1 MKGTLKQTVN
11 KFIFLFVVP
20 LNILLIITNSF
31 FMLSTYRQTKI
42 STENM
47 VNYFLDDIDSRLST
61 ISFFLIKNGTE
72 DLAFQSIAYD
82 YVGRDYALEKIHL
95 YQNLNS
101 KIDLCPEIAYLFMF
115 HSENNEMVIVPS
127 SEYVSHGS
135 YQAKETLCEMLKN
148 PEQFLNASWTL
159 ITLQD
164 QQFLLRLFKCNNAYL
179 GVCVPTDSM
188 IQKLKN
194 YSFSN
199 TAVTIAPTGTF
210 TDKNSMLDF
219 FLLRHFQIT
228 ADSSTGDFSVFLSA
242 DIPLQN
248 YITIVLCWI
257 TTFFSLC
264 LLSLIPI
271 ANTYLQ
277 RNILNPILI
286 FIEHMDSI
294 RDNDFSSEL
303 TENMGSME
311 MDHMAASFNTMIHRI
326 QTMKIELYEKEL
338 QRTQLDLQCLQLQLS
353 PHFFI
358 NTLNTIYFLSINE
371 ENLQLQSL
379 TLEFMEYFRAVFK
392 SSSSLIPLR
401 KELEQCSHYISIQQ
415 VQKAQ
420 KPQVHFNIPD
430 SLTGCMIPPLTIL
443 TFLENSIKYAH
454 EQLKLLKLN
463 VSAILQQ
470 EDASYYLILTIRDNG
485 VGFPDSLLQDIEN
498 YTPPF
503 SIGNEHIGLKNLL
516 SRFYYFYDGNAFI
529 HLCNPKT
536 GGACAEVKIP
546 IEL

>member
-1 MKGTLKQTVN
+1 MKGTLKQTVS

-20 LNILLIITNSF
+20 LNILLIVTNSF
-31 FMLSTYRQTKI
+31 FAFSTYRQTKI
-42 STENM
+42 STESM

-72 DLAFQSIAYD
+72 DSAFQSIAYD
-82 YVGRDYALEKIHL
+82 YVGKDYALEKIHL

-164 QQFLLRLFKCNNAYL
+164 QQFLLRLFKCNNTYL

-210 TDKNSMLDF
+210 TDKNSILDF

-248 YITIVLCWI
+248 YIIIVLCWF

-303 TENMGSME
+303 T
-311 MDHMAASFNTMIHRI
+311 
-326 QTMKIELYEKEL
+326 
-338 QRTQLDLQCLQLQLS
+338 
-353 PHFFI
+353 
-358 NTLNTIYFLSINE
+358 
-371 ENLQLQSL
+371 
-379 TLEFMEYFRAVFK
+379 
-392 SSSSLIPLR
+392 
-401 KELEQCSHYISIQQ
+401 
-415 VQKAQ
+415 
-420 KPQVHFNIPD
+420 
-430 SLTGCMIPPLTIL
+430 
-443 TFLENSIKYAH
+443 
-454 EQLKLLKLN
+454 
-463 VSAILQQ
+463 
-470 EDASYYLILTIRDNG
+470 
-485 VGFPDSLLQDIEN
+485 
-498 YTPPF
+498 
-503 SIGNEHIGLKNLL
+503 
-516 SRFYYFYDGNAFI
+516 
-529 HLCNPKT
+529 
-536 GGACAEVKIP
+536 
-546 IEL
+546 

>member
-1 MKGTLKQTVN
+1 MKGTLKQTVS

-20 LNILLIITNSF
+20 LNILLIVTNSF
-31 FMLSTYRQTKI
+31 FAFSTYRQTKI
-42 STENM
+42 STESM

-72 DLAFQSIAYD
+72 DSAFQSIAYD
-82 YVGRDYALEKIHL
+82 YVGKDYALEKIHL

-210 TDKNSMLDF
+210 TDKNSILDF

-248 YITIVLCWI
+248 YIIIVLCWF

-353 PHFFI
+353 PHF
-358 NTLNTIYFLSINE
+358 L
-371 ENLQLQSL
+371 
-379 TLEFMEYFRAVFK
+379 
-392 SSSSLIPLR
+392 
-401 KELEQCSHYISIQQ
+401 
-415 VQKAQ
+415 
-420 KPQVHFNIPD
+420 
-430 SLTGCMIPPLTIL
+430 
-443 TFLENSIKYAH
+443 
-454 EQLKLLKLN
+454 
-463 VSAILQQ
+463 
-470 EDASYYLILTIRDNG
+470 
-485 VGFPDSLLQDIEN
+485 
-498 YTPPF
+498 
-503 SIGNEHIGLKNLL
+503 
-516 SRFYYFYDGNAFI
+516 
-529 HLCNPKT
+529 
-536 GGACAEVKIP
+536 
-546 IEL
+546 

>member
-1 MKGTLKQTVN
+1 MSKIPSFRNEEETIMKGTLKQTVN
-11 KFIFLFVVP
+11 KFIFLFVFP

-31 FMLSTYRQTKI
+31 FMFSTYRQTKI

-72 DLAFQSIAYD
+72 DPAFQSIAYD

-210 TDKNSMLDF
+210 TDKN
-219 FLLRHFQIT
+219 
-228 ADSSTGDFSVFLSA
+228 
-242 DIPLQN
+242 
-248 YITIVLCWI
+248 TIVNNAVFYASLPAIKCEYPAYNVPAFYYTENWEDCSSFRPQ
-257 TTFFSLC
+257 TFFDISEGFSLWQK
-264 LLSLIPI
+264 
-271 ANTYLQ
+271 A
-277 RNILNPILI
+277 
-286 FIEHMDSI
+286 
-294 RDNDFSSEL
+294 
-303 TENMGSME
+303 
-311 MDHMAASFNTMIHRI
+311 
-326 QTMKIELYEKEL
+326 
-338 QRTQLDLQCLQLQLS
+338 
-353 PHFFI
+353 
-358 NTLNTIYFLSINE
+358 
-371 ENLQLQSL
+371 
-379 TLEFMEYFRAVFK
+379 
-392 SSSSLIPLR
+392 
-401 KELEQCSHYISIQQ
+401 LEQEQS
-415 VQKAQ
+415 VQNCPFMPIVEYYRLKART
-420 KPQVHFNIPD
+420 N
-430 SLTGCMIPPLTIL
+430 GIL
-443 TFLENSIKYAH
+443 MNCEY
-454 EQLKLLKLN
+454 
-463 VSAILQQ
+463 
-470 EDASYYLILTIRDNG
+470 
-485 VGFPDSLLQDIEN
+485 
-498 YTPPF
+498 
-503 SIGNEHIGLKNLL
+503 
-516 SRFYYFYDGNAFI
+516 
-529 HLCNPKT
+529 
-536 GGACAEVKIP
+536 AEVFMKAENIRS
-546 IEL
+546 LNKGNL